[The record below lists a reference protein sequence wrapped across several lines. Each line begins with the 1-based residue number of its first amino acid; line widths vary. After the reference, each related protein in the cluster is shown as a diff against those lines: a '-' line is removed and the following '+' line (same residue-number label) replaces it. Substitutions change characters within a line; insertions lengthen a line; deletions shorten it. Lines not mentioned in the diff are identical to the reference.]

1 MKMGEKPVTFG
12 GQSGFA
18 WPVSRLAR
26 PVQLRG
32 LRNAMK
38 IRSPL
43 TVQDHEPVHREGQSR
58 KSIVESFASRV
69 REFIVDRQQSTV
81 LDEMEQLQVLSSELQ
96 AE

>member
-58 KSIVESFASRV
+58 KSIAETFAELTRRRELSPVSRP
-69 REFIVDRQQSTV
+69 
-81 LDEMEQLQVLSSELQ
+81 LSSSRSLD
-96 AE
+96 ALL